1 MKQFLTNYMCECA
14 DISMKLLAEIEN
26 KASHSISDHVGQP
39 RVSRRG
45 CQSDSETGSSDNSQ
59 LLHHETADGRHRSNQ
74 ETETSSTEE
83 SREIVSKVGWLL
95 EISFILVDPFVTI
108 VTV

>member
-1 MKQFLTNYMCECA
+1 MCECA

-59 LLHHETADGRHRSNQ
+59 LLHHETTDGRHRSNQ

-83 SREIVSKVGWLL
+83 SREVVSKVGWLL
-95 EISFILVDPFVTI
+95 GCDSSPRSPNVRVSVCLSH
-108 VTV
+108 